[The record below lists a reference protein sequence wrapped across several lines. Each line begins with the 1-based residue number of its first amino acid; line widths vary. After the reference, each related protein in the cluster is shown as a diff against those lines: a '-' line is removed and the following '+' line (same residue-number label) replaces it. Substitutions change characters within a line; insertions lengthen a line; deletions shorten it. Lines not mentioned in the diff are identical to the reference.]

1 MTATTLSDD
10 MVDRSIVDLVL
21 FGATAALA
29 VLGLVMVASASVS
42 LSDQLTGEPLFF
54 FQRQSMFLV
63 VGGLSALFCYHLPTR
78 IWETT
83 GFVLLP
89 LAFVLLAI
97 VLVPGVG
104 HTVNGSTR
112 WIVLGPV
119 NLQVSEPA
127 RLLFL
132 FYLSGY
138 LVRHGERVR
147 SGLSAFVRPMLVIA
161 LACALLLA
169 EPDFGAATVLLAVS
183 LGLMFIGG
191 VRLRYL
197 ILLLAGSIAAM
208 GAIAVSSPY
217 RLKRLMSFLNP
228 WDDMYGT
235 GFQLTQSLIAIGRG
249 EWFGVG
255 LGGSVQKLFYLPEA
269 HTDFVFAVLAEEL
282 GLIGVLVTVAL
293 YGVIVWRAFAIGGRA
308 GRAQLYFQSYLA
320 FGIGLWLG
328 LQAFINMG
336 VNLGLLPTKGL
347 TLPMLSYGGSSLVV
361 TCAAIGLLL
370 RIHRETLIA
379 ELSPKQRARLA
390 K

>member
-1 MTATTLSDD
+1 MSPTTLSDD
-10 MVDRSIVDLVL
+10 MVDRSFVDLKL

-42 LSDQLTGEPLFF
+42 LADKLTGEPLYF
-54 FQRQSMFLV
+54 FQRQSMFV
-63 VGGLSALFCYHLPTR
+63 AVGALIGFVCYKLPTR
-78 IWETT
+78 LWETT

-138 LVRHGERVR
+138 LVRHGDRVR

-255 LGGSVQKLFYLPEA
+255 LGGSVQKLFDLPEA

>member
-1 MTATTLSDD
+1 MTATTLSDE
-10 MVDRSIVDLVL
+10 MVNRPLVDAPL
-21 FGATAALA
+21 FGAAAALA
-29 VLGLVMVASASVS
+29 LLGLVMVASASVS
-42 LSDQLTGEPLFF
+42 LSEQLTGDSLFF
-54 FQRQSMFLV
+54 FQRQSVFLTAGV
-63 VGGLSALFCYHLPTR
+63 LVGLMCYLLPTR
-78 IWETT
+78 LWETT

-97 VLVPGVG
+97 VLVPGIG
-104 HTVNGSTR
+104 NTVNGSTR
-112 WIVLGPV
+112 WIAVGPV
-119 NLQVSEPA
+119 NIQVSEPA

-138 LVRHGERVR
+138 LVRHGEQVR

-197 ILLLAGSIAAM
+197 FLLLAGSIAAM

-282 GLIGVLVTVAL
+282 GLVGVVITVLL
-293 YGVIVWRAFAIGGRA
+293 YATLVWRAFAIGGRA
-308 GRAQLYFQSYLA
+308 GRTQLYFQSYLA
-320 FGIGLWLG
+320 FGLGLWLG

-347 TLPMLSYGGSSLVV
+347 TLPLMSYGGSSLLT

-370 RIHRETLIA
+370 RVHRETLLA
-379 ELSPKQRARLA
+379 ELTPKQRARLRP
-390 K
+390 